1 MIVVR
6 LNGSKFEPVGDGLLF
21 WFLILDPRPRPPAR
35 LSYPVRLILVMAIHV
50 LQIMAGALLALA
62 PQDLYPFYSLCGRL
76 YPAFGLRFDQ
86 ALGGFVVYLPGAM
99 MSAIAGLILF
109 QWLWNAESGLSI
121 AVSARVGTSD
131 GTVLVPLLKDPTM
144 F

>member
-1 MIVVR
+1 VAAHRSLLWLLPPVHFRAMIVVR

-76 YPAFGLRFDQ
+76 YPTLGPRFDE
-86 ALGGFVVYLPGAM
+86 ALGGFVVYFPGCNDERNRRAH
-99 MSAIAGLILF
+99 S
-109 QWLWNAESGLSI
+109 
-121 AVSARVGTSD
+121 VSVALER
-131 GTVLVPLLKDPTM
+131 
-144 F
+144 